1 MCILKNKCLNSNCFE
16 YRNIYIYINLIK
28 SSFKSV
34 YLKKAGSNHPSRK
47 NPLYC
52 LEKHHFSL
60 FKNVGS
66 ELAKSIFR
74 FLLNCSM
81 HHWVEKKERGN
92 EIGSFDFN
100 FYSHNFI
107 LRIIFLAI
115 IFLKYFEIK

>member
-16 YRNIYIYINLIK
+16 YRNIYIYKFNQIIFQVRLLKK
-28 SSFKSV
+28 SGIQPSLKKKSV
-34 YLKKAGSNHPSRK
+34 ILFRK
-47 NPLYC
+47 TP
-52 LEKHHFSL
+52 FFT